1 MFWKVSKVSVNPD
14 LPRLL
19 FQVHDVSETTG
30 FMLLKERDP
39 VFNSK

>member
-1 MFWKVSKVSVNPD
+1 MFWKVSKVSVNSD
-14 LPRLL
+14 LPGLL